1 MKITF
6 LNRIL
11 LLKILQKLREKSFL
25 ISKGLELGVAE
36 TALMKVIAQTT
47 GRTLA
52 QVRTDAKET
61 GDLGLV
67 AEQSKSNQRM
77 MFVPAPLTVSGVF
90 AKLTDIAK
98 MTGTSVGSFIQT

>member
-1 MKITF
+1 
-6 LNRIL
+6 
-11 LLKILQKLREKSFL
+11 
-25 ISKGLELGVAE
+25 
-36 TALMKVIAQTT
+36 MKVIAQTT

-52 QVRTDAKET
+52 QVRTDSKET

-67 AEQSKSNQRM
+67 AEHSKSNQRM

-98 MTGTSVGSFIQT
+98 MTGTSVKTIFLSDVFF

>member
-1 MKITF
+1 
-6 LNRIL
+6 
-11 LLKILQKLREKSFL
+11 
-25 ISKGLELGVAE
+25 
-36 TALMKVIAQTT
+36 MKVIAQTT

-77 MFVPAPLTVSGVF
+77 MFVPAPLTVAGVF

-98 MTGTSVGSFIQT
+98 MTGTSVIVYYWITH